1 MSNLKV
7 TQAVRSKGFVA
18 LTAVRSHRSR
28 EREII
33 SHKVTMVWCL
43 MVVLY
48 LGAIVAANLLVAR
61 FGPSVTVLNAFLFI
75 GLDLTSRDTL
85 HDRWHGKG
93 LRWKMTLLV
102 GTGSVLS
109 YLLNRD
115 AGRIAFASF
124 VAFAVAG
131 FVDVVVYEWA
141 LRRGVG
147 KMRRI
152 NESNVAA
159 AAADSTLFPTI
170 AFGEFLPLIVLG
182 QFAAKVF
189 GGAVW
194 AWVLNAY
201 SRR

>member
-1 MSNLKV
+1 
-7 TQAVRSKGFVA
+7 
-18 LTAVRSHRSR
+18 
-28 EREII
+28 
-33 SHKVTMVWCL
+33 

-75 GLDLTSRDTL
+75 GLDLTSRDAL
-85 HDRWHGKG
+85 HDRWHGRG

-102 GTGSVLS
+102 ASGSVLS
-109 YLLNRD
+109 WGLNYD
-115 AGRIAFASF
+115 AGRIALASF
-124 VAFAVAG
+124 VAFAAAG
-131 FVDVVVYEWA
+131 VVDVVVYEWA
-141 LRRGVG
+141 TRRGAG
-147 KMRRI
+147 RMRRI

-159 AAADSTLFPTI
+159 ASVDSVLFPTI